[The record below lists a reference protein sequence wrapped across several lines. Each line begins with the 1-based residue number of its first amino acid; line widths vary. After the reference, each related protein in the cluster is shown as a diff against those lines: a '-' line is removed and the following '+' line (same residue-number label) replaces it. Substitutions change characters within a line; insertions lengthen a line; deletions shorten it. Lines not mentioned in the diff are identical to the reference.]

1 MRVAQFEQSTG
12 ECIGVEMENIW
23 VDFTRALALY
33 SVVKDGSAGEMKR
46 NLGMWLQQ
54 GTFDSK
60 LIRSVV
66 AFVRERNLENTI
78 RLENKAVMKAPIA
91 RPPKIVA
98 LGLNYALH
106 AAEGEFK
113 VPEEPIIFLKAGSS
127 VIGPGE
133 TIRIPRKLGRMDHE
147 VELAVVIGKRASEVK
162 KAEAFRYVA
171 GYTILNDVSARELQ
185 TKDLEKRHP
194 WFRSKSFDTFTPIGP
209 WIVTADELEPP
220 IHLDLQCTVNDL
232 IRQQANTRDMVF
244 DIPTQIEFI
253 TRYIAL
259 DPGDIISTGTPE
271 GIGPIKHG
279 DLVVCH
285 IEKIGELKN
294 PVRHR

>member
-12 ECIGVEMENIW
+12 ECIGVEMENVW

-33 SVVKDGSAGEMKR
+33 SVVKDGSAGEMRR
-46 NLGMWLQQ
+46 NLGHWLQQ

-60 LIRSVV
+60 LVKTVV
-66 AFVRERNLENTI
+66 AFVRERKLETTL
-78 RLENKAVMKAPIA
+78 RLEKKAIMKAPIS

-113 VPEEPIIFLKAGSS
+113 VPDEPIIFLKAGSS

-162 KAEAFRYVA
+162 KADAFRYVA

-244 DIPTQIEFI
+244 DIQTQIEFI

-279 DLVVCH
+279 DMVVCH